1 MLSSFLHNCQQS
13 FRTDRHVYLLCD
25 LEHRFLLSFQA
36 PCQLATG
43 LQEKR
48 SLPLSKA
55 QKNVDKTRLR
65 LSCWASNLVCTG
77 QILFIRHRANWLLL
91 CPTAREPR
99 DCRFRGGGGARLRKT
114 IVLVTLSHLRLP
126 WALLPHTG
134 DNSSASG
141 SEPASSQ
148 SCTHSS
154 VSQCLFSAQCLP
166 VQREV
171 DIAEY

>member
-13 FRTDRHVYLLCD
+13 LRTDRHVYLLCD

-77 QILFIRHRANWLLL
+77 QILFIRHRANRLLL
-91 CPTAREPR
+91 CPTAREPGLQVPGR
-99 DCRFRGGGGARLRKT
+99 RGCQAT
-114 IVLVTLSHLRLP
+114 E
-126 WALLPHTG
+126 
-134 DNSSASG
+134 D
-141 SEPASSQ
+141 
-148 SCTHSS
+148 HSS
-154 VSQCLFSAQCLP
+154 SNALPPQASLGSTSPHRGQQQCFWFRASVLTELYTQFGQPVFIQCSVFTSP
-166 VQREV
+166 EGGR
-171 DIAEY
+171 YS